1 MRNVLEV
8 SPESLGLLCQ
18 HSALSSSLSANFEEG
33 KHHAANDIFR
43 VFGSSVKDVA
53 STTSFR
59 TLSQK
64 RAAGSAFL
72 LVHDLSPDA
81 INTEP
86 TDKGQA
92 LPIPSSAVTFPA
104 SSSVATSHST
114 SAAAAVYGHHPSLLD
129 PSSSTPPAVPD
140 TPSKKRKRD
149 PDDDGEQLRSLLER
163 SAATPEAHFLLGAPF
178 SSAGWCDDVPGEGE
192 EFELPMIPF
201 RGPSNKWPYQEYSIL
216 EQQSGGIP
224 DKADRKGKGKAK
236 EAGPPS
242 PAPAASASPIQTIN
256 NLELDADYLT
266 SRFNNMGLE
275 GQRSDELV
283 RYEGEGEANSS
294 KVTLEV
300 LDERDRLSSE
310 GYVKE
315 REDWI
320 NDFIGRKY
328 LELESV

>member
-33 KHHAANDIFR
+33 KHHAENDLFR

-53 STTSFR
+53 STTSFH
-59 TLSQK
+59 TLSQR

-81 INTEP
+81 INTEL

-92 LPIPSSAVTFPA
+92 LPNPSSAVTFPA
-104 SSSVATSHST
+104 SWSVATSHST
-114 SAAAAVYGHHPSLLD
+114 SAAAAVHGLHPSLFD

-163 SAATPEAHFLLGAPF
+163 SAATPEAHFLLGTPF
-178 SSAGWCDDVPGEGE
+178 SSAGWHDDVPGEGE

-201 RGPSNKWPYQEYSIL
+201 RGPSNKWPSQEYSIF
-216 EQQSGGIP
+216 EQQSGGIF
-224 DKADRKGKGKAK
+224 DKVDRKGKGKAK

-256 NLELDADYLT
+256 SLEMDADYLT
-266 SRFNNMGLE
+266 SKFNKMGLE
-275 GQRSDELV
+275 GQRSDGLV

-300 LDERDRLSSE
+300 LDERDGCRVRGMSR
-310 GYVKE
+310 KE
-315 REDWI
+315 KT
-320 NDFIGRKY
+320 G
-328 LELESV
+328 